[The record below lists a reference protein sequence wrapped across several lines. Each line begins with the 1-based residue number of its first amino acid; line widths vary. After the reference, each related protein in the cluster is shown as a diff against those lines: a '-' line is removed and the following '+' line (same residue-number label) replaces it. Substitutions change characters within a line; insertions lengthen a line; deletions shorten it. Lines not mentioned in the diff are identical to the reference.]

1 MTDTAATALAELT
14 RRRANAS
21 ALVNQRRL
29 PRAQAEAAL
38 ARWCAI
44 AAWFGAVLPAGC
56 DPLVHIPTSAHP
68 EHVEGTAHWLDFCPA
83 GTAAADWRRELAQ
96 QLRRDTLAA
105 LDRYEQ
111 HGKTEQAQPLA
122 TRAHA
127 LLRLDR
133 ELSIA
138 ARLPAISA
146 ASEERKAA

>member
-1 MTDTAATALAELT
+1 MTQAETALTELT

-38 ARWCAI
+38 ARWCGI
-44 AAWFGAVLPAGC
+44 AAWFGAVLPAELR
-56 DPLVHIPTSAHP
+56 PY
-68 EHVEGTAHWLDFCPA
+68 EGIQTWLDHAPR
-83 GTAAADWRRELAQ
+83 GTTANAWRRELAQ

-111 HGKTEQAQPLA
+111 LGKTEQAEPLA
-122 TRAHA
+122 RRALA
-127 LLRLDR
+127 LLRLDS

-138 ARLPAISA
+138 AGLPAIGA
-146 ASEERKAA
+146 EPERKAA